1 MLKNMLLKNMFKNK
15 RRWTEDTD
23 FPICAICSTEYE
35 PSFDNVT
42 ILFNCYHKFHT
53 TCLEKYIEERQVVLT
68 ERETEAFRW
77 VGKPLPTQ
85 EDLDYIAD
93 NIECPSCNTTFS
105 VYDLVYDNYK
115 SANIW
120 PINPNAPIPELSEA
134 PEDLNDILIFKNILG
149 ANGNSPSIEYYS
161 INHSAPMYGP
171 DGLDDPNDYY
181 SYYKENLG
189 PQCPLPHILPHIEIP
204 QLTDPLEFIEMQ
216 YKTAIINNDIAINDY
231 SNAREYSTNFFERFL
246 QSKGITMSDFDIAY
260 NKAMKR
266 IAHDRL
272 VETERVKTTIKQILD
287 NAKTLL
293 GQFKSALQSIRKS
306 VSKRV
311 KKSIKKA
318 KQLKNRLLMR
328 KVDKDLELLGGKHK
342 KSKKSKKH
350 KKHKNYKK
358 HNKSRKPRKK

>member
-53 TCLEKYIEERQVVLT
+53 TCLKKYIEERQVVLT

-77 VGKPLPTQ
+77 VGKPLPSQ

-134 PEDLNDILIFKNILG
+134 PEDLNDIFIYKNEHRIVVPRSGVAEFRHTLHIKDYPP
-149 ANGNSPSIEYYS
+149 PSLSFYELEKRGE
-161 INHSAPMYGP
+161 APRE
-171 DGLDDPNDYY
+171 
-181 SYYKENLG
+181 SRWYKDNLG
-189 PQCPLPHILPHIEIP
+189 PRCPYPHILPHIQIP

-216 YKTAIINNDIAINDY
+216 YKAAVRNNTIALNEVLNVLECNETY
-231 SNAREYSTNFFERFL
+231 YGYFRNFLER
-246 QSKGITMSDFDIAY
+246 KGITMSDVDIAY
-260 NKAMKR
+260 NKNMKL

-272 VETERVKTTIKQILD
+272 VETERVETTIKQILD
-287 NAKTLL
+287 NAKSLL
-293 GQFKSALQSIRKS
+293 GRVRSRIQRIGESIRES
-306 VSKRV
+306 VSRR
-311 KKSIKKA
+311 I
-318 KQLKNRLLMR
+318 
-328 KVDKDLELLGGKHK
+328 EGGKK
-342 KSKKSKKH
+342 KSKKYRKH
-350 KKHKNYKK
+350 
-358 HNKSRKPRKK
+358 KSRKPRKK

>member
-1 MLKNMLLKNMFKNK
+1 MLRVTNS
-15 RRWTEDTD
+15 WSESTD
-23 FPICAICSTEYE
+23 SPECSICYDEYE

-42 ILFNCYHKFHT
+42 ILINCYHKFHT
-53 TCLEKYIEERQVVLT
+53 NPCLKTYIKKKQIALRQA
-68 ERETEAFRW
+68 RESTD
-77 VGKPLPTQ
+77 K
-85 EDLDYIAD
+85 
-93 NIECPSCNTTFS
+93 IECPFCKTQFS
-105 VYDLVYDNYK
+105 VKKLTYNNFK
-115 SANIW
+115 SANMW
-120 PINPNAPIPELSEA
+120 PFHPNAPIPELSKA
-134 PEDLNDILIFKNILG
+134 PKTLDDILIFKTILG
-149 ANGNSPSIEYYS
+149 ANGNSPSILYETNDSYGNGSNQLRYYE
-161 INHSAPMYGP
+161 
-171 DGLDDPNDYY
+171 PNYYY

-189 PQCPLPHILPHIEIP
+189 PQCPLPHFLPHIEIP

-216 YKTAIINNDIAINDY
+216 YKAAIRNNNIAINDY

-306 VSKRV
+306 VSKSISKRT
-311 KKSIKKA
+311 KTIEKSVRKTLRR
-318 KQLKNRLLMR
+318 LKGRTMSMA
-328 KVDKDLELLGGKHK
+328 EIEGGKK
-342 KSKKSKKH
+342 KSKKY

-358 HNKSRKPRKK
+358 HNKTRKPRKK

>member
-1 MLKNMLLKNMFKNK
+1 MLRVTNS
-15 RRWTEDTD
+15 WSESTD
-23 FPICAICSTEYE
+23 SPECSICYDEYE

-42 ILFNCYHKFHT
+42 ILINCYHKFHT
-53 TCLEKYIEERQVVLT
+53 NPCLKTYIKKKQIALRQV
-68 ERETEAFRW
+68 RESTD
-77 VGKPLPTQ
+77 K
-85 EDLDYIAD
+85 
-93 NIECPSCNTTFS
+93 IECPFCKTEFS
-105 VYDLVYDNYK
+105 VKKLTYNNFK

-120 PINPNAPIPELSEA
+120 PFNPNAPIPELSKA
-134 PEDLNDILIFKNILG
+134 PKTLDDILIFKTILG
-149 ANGNSPSIEYYS
+149 ANGNSPSILYETNDNYGNGSNQLRYYE
-161 INHSAPMYGP
+161 
-171 DGLDDPNDYY
+171 PNYYY

-260 NKAMKR
+260 NREILVMTNA
-266 IAHDRL
+266 RL

-306 VSKRV
+306 VSKSISKRT
-311 KKSIKKA
+311 KTIEKSVRKTLRR
-318 KQLKNRLLMR
+318 LKGRTMSMA
-328 KVDKDLELLGGKHK
+328 EIEGGKK
-342 KSKKSKKH
+342 TKSKKYKKYKKY